1 MSIEQDIKTDDKKKK
16 VKVKP
21 YTEVETRV
29 RELATASI
37 ENFRKYVFPEAYEII
52 KAKSLFAGDIRAAH
66 NALWHTHKTAA
77 VYPLISSIFDN
88 FASNLYDSA
97 TLPRVSARDKEDIGK
112 SQMAQD
118 FCDWAYDVS
127 EAEHVVKL
135 ARNEG
140 ALIGTSYG
148 IAGWDKRTHKTKYN
162 VDGEI
167 KTKERP
173 ISQPLIEH
181 VSFFEMFYDISTTNF
196 EKARRK
202 VRRKILSLSEIE
214 KRYSSLGIEFTEQKK
229 DEIIENKND
238 VISTLDFTKI
248 YEIKNY
254 EHLYDDA
261 SFDNGVSFLE
271 ENVLTSIT
279 DSNPFCEVIEYWEAD
294 NLVIMINGREYYDDA
309 SPYPNGDPFAI
320 IVYEEIPGTCRGV
333 GIGQKLMPHQKQASF
348 YFSKIKDAIGQH
360 IDPMYY
366 VYKGSIVAANGRTPQ
381 TISWIPGKVFE
392 LADPTIPNG
401 GIKPIEFIDFNIVN
415 IAVWQLADAISRA
428 QETIGTNSY
437 VQWGQGKVER
447 SFGAVNMKVAVTA
460 TRLKP
465 LNNSIGKFNEKMFTV
480 WLSLATE
487 FLDDEFS
494 VKVLWD
500 NWFEYRDITPTEL
513 IDKFDITVDIE
524 AIRDLTKAERSQTL
538 MNMLNTIAPFNMNP
552 ISQTPTIA
560 PESII
565 KFIAGQ
571 LDYEW
576 FNPMTMEERTAYV
589 EEHMKIAQE
598 IQQKMWGQEQ
608 APMPWQEMQ
617 MPEMWETQAPVQDI
631 PFDQLPTPF

>member
-1 MSIEQDIKTDDKKKK
+1 MSIEQDIKTDDKKRK

-21 YTEVETRV
+21 YTEAESRIRNLVST
-29 RELATASI
+29 SI
-37 ENFRKYVFPEAYEII
+37 ENFRRYVFPEAYEII

-66 NALWHTHKTAA
+66 NKLWHTHKTAA

-97 TLPRVSARDKEDIGK
+97 TLPRASARNEEDIK
-112 SQMAQD
+112 KAQMAQD
-118 FCDWAYDVS
+118 FCDWAYDVA
-127 EAEHVVKL
+127 EAEHVIKL
-135 ARNEG
+135 ARNE
-140 ALIGTSYG
+140 ASLIGTSYG
-148 IAGWDKRTHKTKYN
+148 IAGWDKRTKITKYN
-162 VDGEI
+162 VNWET

-196 EKARRK
+196 YKARWK

-214 KRYSSLGIEFTEQKK
+214 KRYWSLGIEFTKARK
-229 DEIIENKND
+229 DEIIENRND

-254 EHLYDDA
+254 EHLYNDA

-279 DSNPFCEVIEYWEAD
+279 EANPFCELIEYWED
-294 NLVIMINGREYYDDA
+294 DKLVVMVNGRIQYDGA
-309 SPYPNGDPFAI
+309 SPYPDGDPFSI
-320 IVYEEIPGTCRGV
+320 MVYEEIPGTCRGI

-366 VYKGSIVAANGRTPQ
+366 VYKGSIIAANGKTPQ

-392 LADPTIPNG
+392 LSDPTIPNG
-401 GIKPIEFIDFNIVN
+401 GIRPIEFIDFNIVN
-415 IAVWQLADAISRA
+415 IAVGQLADAISRA

-437 VQWGQGKVER
+437 VQGGQGKVER

-460 TRLKP
+460 TRIKP

-500 NWFEYRDITPTEL
+500 SWFEYRKITPTEL
-513 IDKFDITVDIE
+513 IDKFDITVDID

-598 IQQKMWGQEQ
+598 IQAKVWGPQQ
-608 APMPWQEMQ
+608 GSPATPQMP
-617 MPEMWETQAPVQDI
+617 MPEMWEMPMPTQDI
-631 PFDQLPTPF
+631 AFDQLPTPL